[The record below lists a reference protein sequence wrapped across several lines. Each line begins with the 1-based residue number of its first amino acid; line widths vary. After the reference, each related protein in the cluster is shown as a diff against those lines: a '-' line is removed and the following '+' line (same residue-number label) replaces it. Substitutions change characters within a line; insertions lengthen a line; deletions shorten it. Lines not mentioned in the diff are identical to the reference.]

1 MKYLFGLFLL
11 LALFPTQIAAQNCVQ
26 LVWSDEF
33 NYTGSPDPQ
42 KWSFETGA
50 GGWGNNE
57 LQYYTDRLSNAEVK
71 NGNLVITARKESY
84 QGSDY
89 TSARMITYN
98 SGNYWTYG
106 RIEARMKLPYGQ
118 GIWPAFWML
127 GKSIFEGTSWP
138 ACGELDIMEMIGGG
152 DNDNTVHGTAHWD
165 NNGHASYGLSYTNP
179 TKLADDFHVYAIEWD
194 SQKINWYFDNNLYCT
209 LDITPVSL
217 GAFHQPFFII
227 LNIAVGGNWPGS
239 PDATTVFPQTMEV
252 DYVRVYSGSVPTPQ
266 VSGPAT
272 ATAGS
277 TVTFSTQVVDNA
289 TTYAWT
295 IPADASIVSGDGTN
309 SISVQWGSTS
319 GDVSVAV
326 TTPCDTYSSNP
337 LHVAVVKVP
346 ESDPW
351 FVPHAVN
358 GNINWEVVPSNNNT
372 VGLSMTGEDLQVD
385 YDVQNP
391 SGSPAI
397 YYPFDGIYD
406 LTTSSTAVLELK
418 TEAGNAP
425 SNMRFELVDVNDN
438 VNTADLLK
446 IDSPNDDG
454 AYHIHAH
461 IFGQNPDNI
470 FKLNQI
476 KGMRLYFNYGLY
488 GSTGTGTFWLKPV
501 ELTSEDI
508 TTGINDLKN
517 GQLTLF
523 PNPVKDILSVQLPQE
538 SYGASVISIH
548 DINGR
553 LLRRFN
559 TESLRGPLQMNVS
572 DFASGVYF
580 LTINVGEKRF
590 AGQFIKR

>member
-1 MKYLFGLFLL
+1 MMKYLFGLIVL
-11 LALFPTQIAAQNCVQ
+11 LAWFPAHVAAQGCEQ
-26 LVWSDEF
+26 LIWSDEF
-33 NYTGSPDPQ
+33 NYTGTPDQQ

-71 NGNLVITARKESY
+71 DGNLVITARKESY

-89 TSARMITYN
+89 TSARLITYDT
-98 SGNYWTYG
+98 GGYWTYG

-127 GKSIFEGTSWP
+127 GKSFFEGTSWP

-152 DNDNTVHGTAHWD
+152 DNDNTVYGTAHWY
-165 NNGHASYGLSYTNP
+165 NNGNADYGLSYTNP
-179 TKLADDFHVYAIEWD
+179 DKLANAFHVYAIEWD
-194 SQKINWYFDNNLYCT
+194 SQSIKWYFDDNLYCT
-209 LDITPVSL
+209 LDITPASL
-217 GAFHQPFFII
+217 SAFHNPFFII
-227 LNIAVGGNWPGS
+227 LNIAVGGNWPGN

-252 DYVRVYSGSVPTPQ
+252 DYVRVYSGTPPNPT
-266 VSGPAT
+266 VTGPST
-272 ATAGS
+272 ATADD
-277 TVTFSTQVVDNA
+277 TVQFSTQNIPNA
-289 TTYAWT
+289 TYTWT
-295 IPADASIVSGDGTN
+295 IPADATIVSGDGTN
-309 SISVQWGSTS
+309 SISVQWGNTS
-319 GDVSVAV
+319 GDVSVSV
-326 TTPCDTYSSNP
+326 TTSCGTYDSNK
-337 LHVAVVKVP
+337 LNVAVVKLP
-346 ESDPW
+346 PSDPW
-351 FVPHAVN
+351 YVPHTVGGNVN
-358 GNINWEVVPSNNNT
+358 WQVVQTNNNT
-372 VGLSMTGEDLQVD
+372 ISLSMAGEDLEVD

-391 SGSPAI
+391 SASPAI

-425 SNMRFELVDVNDN
+425 SNMRFELVDVNGN

-470 FKLNQI
+470 FKLDQI
-476 KGMRLYFNYGLY
+476 KGMRLYFNYGVL
-488 GSTGTGTFWLKPV
+488 GTVGAGKFWLKPV

-508 TTGINDLKN
+508 TTGITDLKSHR
-517 GQLTLF
+517 LTLF

-538 SYGASVISIH
+538 SYGASILSIH
-548 DINGR
+548 DMNGR

-559 TESLRGPLQMNVS
+559 TESLGRPLQLNLS

-580 LTINVGEKRF
+580 LSIQVGDKRF

>member
-11 LALFPTQIAAQNCVQ
+11 LVWFPVEVAAQDCVQ

-42 KWSFETGA
+42 NWSFETGA

-57 LQYYTDRLSNAEVK
+57 LQYYTNRLSNAEVK

-89 TSARMITYN
+89 TSARLITYN
-98 SGNYWTYG
+98 KAGSWTYG

-138 ACGELDIMEMIGGG
+138 GCGELDIMEMIGGG
-152 DNDNTVHGTAHWD
+152 DNDNTVYGTAHWD
-165 NNGHASYGLSYTNP
+165 NNGHVSYGLSYTNP
-179 TKLADDFHVYAIEWD
+179 AKLADDFHVYAIEWD
-194 SQKINWYFDNNLYCT
+194 SQKIKWYFDDNLYCT
-209 LDITPVSL
+209 LDITPPSL
-217 GAFHQPFFII
+217 TAFHNPFFII
-227 LNIAVGGNWPGS
+227 LNIAVGGNWPGG

-252 DYVRVYSGSVPTPQ
+252 DYVRVYSGTPPNPT
-266 VSGPAT
+266 VTGPST
-272 ATAGS
+272 ATADD
-277 TVTFSTQVVDNA
+277 TVQFSTQDIPNA
-289 TTYAWT
+289 TYTWT
-295 IPADASIVSGDGTN
+295 IPADATIVSGDGTN
-309 SISVQWGSTS
+309 SISVRWGNTS
-319 GDVSVAV
+319 GDVSVSV
-326 TTPCDTYSSNP
+326 TTSCGTYDSNK
-337 LHVAVVKVP
+337 LNVAVVKLP
-346 ESDPW
+346 PSDPW
-351 FVPHAVN
+351 YVPHTVG
-358 GNINWEVVPSNNNT
+358 GNVNWEVVQTNNNM
-372 VGLSMTGEDLQVD
+372 VSLSMAGEDLQVD

-391 SGSPAI
+391 SASPAI
-397 YYPFDGIYD
+397 YYPFDGIYG

-454 AYHIHAH
+454 VYHIHAH

-470 FKLNQI
+470 FKLDQI
-476 KGMRLYFNYGLY
+476 KGMRLYFNYGVLGTT
-488 GSTGTGTFWLKPV
+488 GSGKFWLKPV

-508 TTGINDLKN
+508 TTGITDLKSH
-517 GQLTLF
+517 QLNLY
-523 PNPVKDILSVQLPQE
+523 PNPVTDVLSVQLPQE
-538 SYGASVISIH
+538 GYGASVIGVH
-548 DINGR
+548 DMNGR
-553 LLRRFN
+553 LLRQFT
-559 TESLRGPLQMNVS
+559 TESLGGPLQLNVV

-580 LTINVGEKRF
+580 LTIQAGNERF
-590 AGQFIKR
+590 AGQFIKK

>member
-1 MKYLFGLFLL
+1 MKYLFGLVLL
-11 LALFPTQIAAQNCVQ
+11 LAWLPAQVAAQGCEQ

-33 NYTGSPDPQ
+33 NYTGSPDSQ

-89 TSARMITYN
+89 TSARLITYN
-98 SGNYWTYG
+98 TGGYWTYG

-127 GKSIFEGTSWP
+127 GKSFFEGTSWP

-152 DNDNTVHGTAHWD
+152 DNDNTVYGTAHWY
-165 NNGHASYGLSYTNP
+165 NNGNADYGLSYTNP
-179 TKLADDFHVYAIEWD
+179 DKLANAFHVYAIEWD
-194 SQKINWYFDNNLYCT
+194 SQSIKWYFDDNLYCT
-209 LDITPVSL
+209 LDITPASL
-217 GAFHQPFFII
+217 SAFHNPFFII
-227 LNIAVGGNWPGS
+227 LNIAVGGNWPGN

-252 DYVRVYSGSVPTPQ
+252 DYVRVYSGTPPNPT
-266 VSGPAT
+266 VTGPLT
-272 ATAGS
+272 ATADD
-277 TVTFSTQVVDNA
+277 TVQFSTQDIPNA
-289 TTYAWT
+289 TYTWT
-295 IPADASIVSGDGTN
+295 IPTDATIVSGDGTN
-309 SISVQWGSTS
+309 SISVQWGNTS
-319 GDVSVAV
+319 GDVSVSV
-326 TTPCDTYSSNP
+326 TTACGTYDSNK
-337 LHVAVVKVP
+337 LNVAVVKLP
-346 ESDPW
+346 PSDPW
-351 FVPHAVN
+351 YVPHTV
-358 GNINWEVVPSNNNT
+358 GGSVNWEVVQTNNNT
-372 VGLSMTGEDLQVD
+372 VSLSMAGEDLQVD

-397 YYPFDGIYD
+397 YYPFDGVYD

-470 FKLNQI
+470 FKLDQI
-476 KGMRLYFNYGLY
+476 KGMRLYFNYGVLGTT
-488 GSTGTGTFWLKPV
+488 GSGKFWLKPV

-508 TTGINDLKN
+508 TTGINDLKSHR
-517 GQLTLF
+517 LTLF

-538 SYGASVISIH
+538 NYGASVVSIH
-548 DINGR
+548 DMNGR

-559 TESLRGPLQMNVS
+559 TESLGGPLELNVG

-580 LTINVGEKRF
+580 LSIQVGEKRF